1 MYFDVE
7 PITGVPMSGVVSLQ
21 INVEYEGDDGLFP
34 KNYAMVPIISIYAGV
49 NMTESQTSTYFGK
62 LKIALISKIVIFYVG
77 IVIGSILT
85 LGSLFSLYYSKKI
98 RKNKVSTSLL

>member
-49 NMTESQTSTYFGK
+49 NMTES
-62 LKIALISKIVIFYVG
+62 
-77 IVIGSILT
+77 
-85 LGSLFSLYYSKKI
+85 
-98 RKNKVSTSLL
+98 

>member
-34 KNYAMVPIISIYAGV
+34 KNYAMVLIISIYAGV
-49 NMTESQTSTYFGK
+49 NMTES
-62 LKIALISKIVIFYVG
+62 
-77 IVIGSILT
+77 
-85 LGSLFSLYYSKKI
+85 
-98 RKNKVSTSLL
+98 